1 MTMKSAILV
10 LLLSLVF
17 SRPIVAQSV
26 APSSGDTT
34 AAASTQTVPAPP
46 RNIMP
51 VGLNHKPNP
60 VNPPAE
66 IARPIDLFFK
76 TLHGDTGAAA
86 NAPDFYEKAYDTFF
100 NGTALGAQK
109 EKMSIFVSKTQE
121 AFGLY
126 GPLKDYEIFDNYS
139 IGSNV
144 LVLTYL
150 TRHSMQPLRWR
161 FIYYRPDKTW
171 TLINMGFD
179 DVLLDM
185 LD

>member
-1 MTMKSAILV
+1 MIQRLV
-10 LLLSLVF
+10 LLAACCAFVLPSA
-17 SRPIVAQSV
+17 AQSV
-26 APSSGDTT
+26 APNAD
-34 AAASTQTVPAPP
+34 STQNIPPSAAPS

-51 VGLNHKPNP
+51 QTLNHKPNP
-60 VNPPAE
+60 TAPPAE
-66 IARPIDLFFK
+66 IAHAIDAFFT
-76 TLHGDTGAAA
+76 TLKGDPAAPA
-86 NAPDFYEKAYDTFF
+86 NAQDFYEKAYDVFLD
-100 NGTALGAQK
+100 GTLLGQQK

-150 TRHSMQPLRWR
+150 TRHSLQPLRWR
-161 FIYYRPDKTW
+161 FIYYRPDKSW
-171 TLINMGFD
+171 KLINMGFD

>member
-1 MTMKSAILV
+1 MKPSLV
-10 LLLSLVF
+10 LLLVLAVSVPA
-17 SRPIVAQSV
+17 SAQTV
-26 APSSGDTT
+26 NPSSVDPT
-34 AAASTQTVPAPP
+34 AAAPAPQTVPAPP

-51 VGLNHKPNP
+51 VGLNHKPNAIQ
-60 VNPPAE
+60 PPAE
-66 IARPIDLFFK
+66 IAGPIDRFFK
-76 TLHGDTGAAA
+76 TLRGDATASS
-86 NAPDFYEKAYDTFF
+86 NAPDFYENAYETFF
-100 NGTALGAQK
+100 NGTRLGTQK

-144 LVLTYL
+144 LILTYL
-150 TRHSMQPLRWR
+150 SRHSIQPLRWR